1 MRRED
6 KIPLL
11 GTDPPWSP
19 EVLLDGRHA
28 QPDVHLKGARWYLS
42 RSRTR
47 ALLPCSLFP
56 GGKPAGFNPL
66 PHQPK
71 VRARLRSLGFFGA
84 LSAECAEGIPA
95 LLSGGAGFARGVPA
109 VPREL
114 LGRALAPDPRCAPAR
129 PLPSWVS
136 HGRTG
141 RRAESGLDPG
151 HPTPGGAPHSLSG
164 TRGRGRP
171 GGLIRQDP
179 SRKSWS
185 PPWAGA
191 SPRAAWAP
199 VRRSIRL
206 SVPWCGNPGG
216 QGRDRGGSVRD
227 DPTRRPI

>member
-56 GGKPAGFNPL
+56 GRKPAGFNPL

-95 LLSGGAGFARGVPA
+95 LL
-109 VPREL
+109 E
-114 LGRALAPDPRCAPAR
+114 GRALHGACPQFPASYWGSSGSG
-129 PLPSWVS
+129 PKM
-136 HGRTG
+136 
-141 RRAESGLDPG
+141 RACPPASQLGFPWSNRSA
-151 HPTPGGAPHSLSG
+151 GGE
-164 TRGRGRP
+164 
-171 GGLIRQDP
+171 
-179 SRKSWS
+179 
-185 PPWAGA
+185 
-191 SPRAAWAP
+191 RA
-199 VRRSIRL
+199 
-206 SVPWCGNPGG
+206 
-216 QGRDRGGSVRD
+216 
-227 DPTRRPI
+227 